1 MSFDEPL
8 NQLAKKVFDRQFE
21 LDPILEQEYD
31 GRQKRLMFNDIL
43 YNLGYLDTAMKFND
57 ERIFID
63 YAVWI
68 YQLLCYL
75 MKNLDRTR
83 IKDHMVLHYR
93 ILNEALSAVLPVD
106 EAQKAS
112 LHLQNAIRES
122 YPTTKISVGGLAF
135 QATDELWVKWN
146 MDFYSENAQQ
156 FVEWA
161 DRNIVNLG

>member
-1 MSFDEPL
+1 
-8 NQLAKKVFDRQFE
+8 
-21 LDPILEQEYD
+21 
-31 GRQKRLMFNDIL
+31 
-43 YNLGYLDTAMKFND
+43 
-57 ERIFID
+57 
-63 YAVWI
+63 
-68 YQLLCYL
+68 